1 MPATPGPWI
10 GGLPT
15 CKRQHWRPGV
25 SNANVDLSQRVAATA
40 NRLRLVQIDF
50 ADETQDVRRDQLCE
64 EVERAMAG
72 LVPDQRQAFLEQLA
86 ERFPSWDS
94 NVVVAPVAAEAP
106 ARSQMDQREL
116 KDPSFLVTRLIE
128 LAPSMTAEQKLALGE
143 KLRGAGFVTEGIG
156 GWPAAAAEALA
167 NELSP
172 GEKVRLDPVRTLE
185 LLAVLVAVSKSL
197 DQLAWNTWKTMAP
210 RSAIRR
216 GTELNREMV
225 RFVAGDPDYSRT
237 QVKQDVERLR
247 QLIAALISAV
257 GKAGGQFA
265 QKHLT
270 RFSPNEIEMAV
281 GKAGIFGGQDAKC
294 WQRYKE
300 LFGATDAASIESEL
314 LSSIVNWAEPLIKG
328 LAR

>member
-1 MPATPGPWI
+1 M
-10 GGLPT
+10 
-15 CKRQHWRPGV
+15 
-25 SNANVDLSQRVAATA
+25 SNTNVDLSQRVAATA

-50 ADETQDVRRDQLCE
+50 ADETPEVRRDQLCE
-64 EVERAMAG
+64 EVERAMAS
-72 LVPDQRQAFLEQLA
+72 LIPEQRQAFLDQLA

-94 NVVVAPVAAEAP
+94 NVVVAPAPAEAP

-116 KDPSFLVTRLIE
+116 KDPSFLMARLLE
-128 LAPSMTAEQKLALGE
+128 LAPSMTGEQKLAMGS
-143 KLRGAGFVTEGIG
+143 KLRAAGFVAEDAG

-172 GEKVRLDPVRTLE
+172 GEKIQLDPVRTLE
-185 LLAVLVAVSKSL
+185 LLAVLAPIAKSL

-216 GTELNREMV
+216 GVELNREMA
-225 RFVAGDPDYSRT
+225 RFAAGDPDYSRT

-265 QKHLT
+265 QKHMT
-270 RFSPNEIEMAV
+270 RFSPDEIETSV
-281 GKAGIFGGQDAKC
+281 GKAGIFGGADAKC

-300 LFGATDAASIESEL
+300 LFGTMDAVSIENEL
-314 LSSIVNWAEPLIKG
+314 LASIVNWAEPLIKG

>member
-1 MPATPGPWI
+1 
-10 GGLPT
+10 
-15 CKRQHWRPGV
+15 V
-25 SNANVDLSQRVAATA
+25 SNPNVDLAQRVAATA

-50 ADETQDVRRDQLCE
+50 ADETPDVRREQLCE
-64 EVERAMAG
+64 EVERAMAS
-72 LVPDQRQAFLEQLA
+72 LVPEQRREFLEQLA

-94 NVVVAPVAAEAP
+94 NVVVAPAPAAAP

-116 KDPSFLVTRLIE
+116 KDPSFLVSRLVE
-128 LAPSMTAEQKLALGE
+128 LAPSLTEEQKQGLSE
-143 KLRGAGFVTEGIG
+143 RLRGAGFVIEGG
-156 GWPAAAAEALA
+156 GVWPTAAAEALA

-172 GEKVRLDPVRTLE
+172 GDKIRLEPVRTLE
-185 LLAVLVAVSKSL
+185 LLAVLVAVTRSL
-197 DQLAWNTWKTMAP
+197 DQIAWNTWKTMAP

-247 QLIAALISAV
+247 QLIAALIGAV

-265 QKHLT
+265 QKHIT
-270 RFSPNEIEMAV
+270 RFSPGEIEASV
-281 GKAGIFGGQDAKC
+281 GKTGIFGGADAKY

-314 LSSIVNWAEPLIKG
+314 LASIVNWAEPLIKG